1 MKIVTLKQM
10 RRIEEKCASEGTS
23 TDELMENAGLEVA
36 KEARRA
42 LRSVAGVRVLVLVGP
57 GNNGGDGLV
66 AARHLRLWGAE
77 VTAYLML
84 RALETDPKLRLAE
97 EAGVV
102 IRASLD
108 GSCKE
113 ALDSELARARLVIDA
128 VLGTGRARPLEG
140 PIAEVMLRLGR
151 AQSRRAGQMLVLALD
166 LPTGMDADTGQ
177 VDQASP
183 PADVTV
189 ALGYPK
195 RGHFEFPAAANLG
208 VLRVA
213 NIGIPEHLAEDI
225 VIELLTDEW
234 VRERLPER
242 PLSGHKGTFGH
253 TLIVAGSTHYVGAA
267 YLASQGAARVGAGLV
282 TLASPKGVY
291 PNLASKLGKGEV
303 IHLPLPEDD
312 DGRFH
317 PEAAD
322 LVKEQLR
329 HYTSMV
335 VGCGF
340 GRSARLA
347 SFIKRLLLEETKPPV
362 PVVIDADGLNN
373 LSTID
378 GWWRDLTSPAV
389 LTPHPGEMSTLSG
402 VTTMDVQARRIDT
415 VVEWSARW
423 GQVLTLKGAFTA
435 IAGPEGWCKVSPF
448 ANPGLASGGT
458 GDVLSGVIGGLL
470 AQGLSPEDAACCG
483 VYLHGAAGEVIRQ
496 QMGDTGTLAGDLLKA
511 LPGAIKTIRNGT
523 VR

>member
-1 MKIVTLKQM
+1 MKIVTVEQM
-10 RRIEEKCASEGTS
+10 RRIEDKCASQGTS
-23 TDELMENAGLEVA
+23 TNVLMENAGLEIA

-42 LRSVAGVRVLVLVGP
+42 LGPVAGIRVLVLVGP

-66 AARHLRLWGAE
+66 AARHLRRWGAE
-77 VTAYLML
+77 VTAYLVL
-84 RALETDPKLRLAE
+84 RALEDDPKLRLAE

-102 IRASLD
+102 IRAGSD
-108 GSCKE
+108 GSCTD

-140 PIAEVMLRLGR
+140 PIAAVMLRLGK
-151 AQSRRAGQMLVLALD
+151 AKSRRAGQMLVLALD

-177 VDQASP
+177 LDQASP

-195 RGHFEFPAAANLG
+195 RGHFEFPAAASLG
-208 VLRVA
+208 TLRVA

-225 VIELLTDEW
+225 EIELLTDEW

-242 PLSGHKGTFGH
+242 PLGGHKGTFGH
-253 TLIVAGSTHYVGAA
+253 ALIVAGSTHYVGAA

-291 PNLASKLGKGEV
+291 PNLASKLTEV

-340 GRSARLA
+340 GRSAGLA
-347 SFIKRLLLEETKPPV
+347 SFIKKLLLEEAQPPV

-378 GWWRDLTSPAV
+378 GWWKDLTSPAV

-402 VTTMDVQARRIDT
+402 VTTADVQARRIGT

-423 GQVLTLKGAFTA
+423 GHVLTLKGAFTA
-435 IAGPEGWCKVSPF
+435 IAGPEGRCKVSPF

-483 VYLHGAAGEVIRQ
+483 VYLHGAAGEVVRQ
-496 QMGDTGTLAGDLLKA
+496 QMGDRGTLAGDLLKA